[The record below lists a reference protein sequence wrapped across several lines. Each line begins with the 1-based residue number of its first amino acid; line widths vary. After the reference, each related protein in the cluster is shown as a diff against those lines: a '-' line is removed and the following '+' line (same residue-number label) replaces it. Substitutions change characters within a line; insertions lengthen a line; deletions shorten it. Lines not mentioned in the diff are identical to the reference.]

1 MKMKKSLIIVLATIF
16 ALLIASCDIASDPES
31 EKVVV
36 VNDGTDTVY
45 YSAMSLQQSYV
56 VDPRPDMLRS
66 TTLLP
71 SIGPGFW
78 AELDRVSSYQQQ
90 LGAALFVYRPA
101 LRNDTSLI
109 VLDTTIQKTYA
120 DLLKSKYIRI
130 P

>member
-1 MKMKKSLIIVLATIF
+1 MTMKKLLVIVLTTIF
-16 ALLIASCDIASDPES
+16 AFTIASCDLASDPAS

-56 VDPRPDMLRS
+56 VDPRPEMLRS

-71 SIGPGFW
+71 FIGPGFW
-78 AELDRVSSYQQQ
+78 VELDPVSSYQQQ
-90 LGAALFVYRPA
+90 LGAAIFVYRSSMS
-101 LRNDTSLI
+101 NDSMI
-109 VLDTTIQKTYA
+109 VLDTTIQKTYT
-120 DLLKSKYIRI
+120 DLQKLKYIRI